1 MVKSCFYQRR
11 HLCLN
16 DNGKF
21 LIMENTAVYDNR
33 ISLKVN
39 SYRVENVTPTI
50 WNKNAP
56 ALSISVSEP
65 LKKQLDTEL
74 NSWLRIYATNIRQ
87 KLKRDSLFV
96 RQITELIE
104 ANLSDEEYGIT
115 QLCKDFGISRAQLHR
130 NLVAHTGLSAS
141 RYIQSI
147 RLRKAI
153 DLLSS
158 SDLNISEVAYE
169 VGFNDPKYFSRL
181 FTKEFKQSPR
191 DFRKKLVA

>member
-1 MVKSCFYQRR
+1 MVKTCFYGRC

-16 DNGKF
+16 DNEKF
-21 LIMENTAVYDNR
+21 LTMENTAVYDNR
-33 ISLKVN
+33 RSLKVN
-39 SYRVENVTPTI
+39 SYRVENVVPTI
-50 WNKNAP
+50 WTKKAP
-56 ALSISVSEP
+56 AFSINVSMP
-65 LKKQLDTEL
+65 LKKESNTEL
-74 NSWLRIYATNIRQ
+74 KSWLRTHATNIRQ
-87 KLKRDSLFV
+87 TLKRDSLFV

-104 ANLSDEEYGIT
+104 ANLQDEEYGIT

-130 NLVAHTGLSAS
+130 NLVTHTGLSAS

-147 RLRKAI
+147 RLQKAI
-153 DLLSS
+153 DLLRS